1 MSNYRKS
8 IGKTFE
14 FEGDKVRVIVTPMK
28 RKDALKI
35 IPLLNIDTETG
46 KAQLTLENQYQI
58 LDVAADL
65 LPKSIKEFQGL
76 KDNEGRSYE
85 RFEFYG
91 LTSDV
96 VFDLFNHSH
105 NIGQGID
112 RIDWP
117 DGMPYLEQDNML
129 VMIFDTIKSEIILM
143 RAQHG

>member
-76 KDNEGRSYE
+76 KDNEGQPMT
-85 RFEFYG
+85 FEEAANEMYFIE
-91 LTSDV
+91 LISDIV
-96 VFDLFNHSH
+96 QF
-105 NIGQGID
+105 
-112 RIDWP
+112 
-117 DGMPYLEQDNML
+117 
-129 VMIFDTIKSEIILM
+129 VMSISFISGGEEKKSGEPPVNST
-143 RAQHG
+143 AVSEATNVSNFTD